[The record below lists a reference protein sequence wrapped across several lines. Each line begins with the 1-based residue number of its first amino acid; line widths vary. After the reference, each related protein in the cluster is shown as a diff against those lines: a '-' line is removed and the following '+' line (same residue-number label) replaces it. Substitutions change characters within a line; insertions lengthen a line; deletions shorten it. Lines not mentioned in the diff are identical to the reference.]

1 MQSISRN
8 KLVKIFMAAAIVISI
23 STITVLVAKQS
34 ENRPANP
41 PSTNDK
47 QNPDETI
54 IDDVNDNDKSAEDS
68 LLIIPDENE
77 KKPVNNIPPTSAICD
92 GELIVAKSFI
102 LKTPALVYGTALE
115 AKNKINPANTYAAGE
130 YKIFRCYGGVVNI
143 TRTLGYPGGWIDP
156 TNPYY
161 QISSSV
167 PTDEA
172 PDKPVTIDVMSL
184 DNTTVN
190 WSHEY
195 PASFVRDYNGYWN
208 ISPSKLYLTFDC
220 GYDYNNLAS
229 TIMDILKSK
238 GIKAVFFVT
247 GDFMEDRPDLINRMV
262 AEGHVVG
269 NHSYEHLNQP
279 QNLNISIDTVIADIR
294 AWETK
299 YRSITG
305 ANPSTNYFRPPAGAI
320 SRRSMA
326 LMQQLGY
333 KTLMWGA
340 AYKDWD
346 TSSQPSKE
354 VALDFLRKYTT
365 AGDIVLLHG
374 ISQTSTDVL
383 SQYIDEYRRKG
394 FEFSLP

>member
-23 STITVLVAKQS
+23 STITVLIAKQS
-34 ENRPANP
+34 ENQPTNP
-41 PSTNDK
+41 PFTNDK

-54 IDDVNDNDKSAEDS
+54 IDDVNDNDKPAEDGV
-68 LLIIPDENE
+68 LIIPDESE
-77 KKPVNNIPPTSAICD
+77 KKPENNIPPISAICD

-102 LKTPALVYGTALE
+102 LKTPALVYGTALD
-115 AKNKINPANTYAAGE
+115 AKSKINPANTYETGE
-130 YKIFRCYGGVVNI
+130 YSIFRCYGGMINI
-143 TRTLGYPGGWIDP
+143 TRTSGHPGGWIDP

-161 QISSSV
+161 QTPSAHTEV
-167 PTDEA
+167 VA
-172 PDKPVTIDVMSL
+172 PDKPATVNVMSL

-195 PASFVRDYNGYWN
+195 PANFVKDYNGYWN

-229 TIMDILKSK
+229 TIMDILRTK

-247 GDFMEDRPDLINRMV
+247 GDYMEYRPDLIKRMV
-262 AEGHVVG
+262 TEGHMVG

-279 QNLNISIDTVIADIR
+279 QNLSASADVVVADIR

-299 YRSITG
+299 YQSITG
-305 ANPSTNYFRPPAGAI
+305 SSPSIKYFRPPAGAI
-320 SRRSMA
+320 SKRSMA

-346 TSSQPSKE
+346 TASQPSKE
-354 VALDFLRKYTT
+354 SALEFLQRYTS
-365 AGDIVLLHG
+365 AGDIILLHG
-374 ISQTSTDVL
+374 ISQTSTDIL
-383 SQYIDEYRRKG
+383 GQYIDEYRSKD
-394 FEFSLP
+394 FEFILP